1 MKFTKK
7 QFAGYHRAKR
17 DWITANDSYNL
28 DVYGITE
35 AQYGLIRKVEKDLH
49 GIGGGPVS
57 LFELNREVKELGA
70 V

>member
-35 AQYGLIRKVEKDLH
+35 AQDLMLQRDSNF
-49 GIGGGPVS
+49 GMIGRIWKAR
-57 LFELNREVKELGA
+57 L
-70 V
+70 

>member
-1 MKFTKK
+1 
-7 QFAGYHRAKR
+7 
-17 DWITANDSYNL
+17 
-28 DVYGITE
+28 
-35 AQYGLIRKVEKDLH
+35 LIRKVEKDLH